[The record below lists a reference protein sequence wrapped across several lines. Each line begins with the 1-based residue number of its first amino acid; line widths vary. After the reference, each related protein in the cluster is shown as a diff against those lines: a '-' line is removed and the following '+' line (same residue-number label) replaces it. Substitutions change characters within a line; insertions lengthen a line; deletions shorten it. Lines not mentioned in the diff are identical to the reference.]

1 MVLFFLDTNSDIGKY
16 LQPLILTIG
25 GSLIYDF
32 IWFITQ
38 FRSFKA
44 DSNNPE
50 INLKRIIYFVCL
62 GNFVIKACL
71 IAGLNDIKR
80 KKLNQRY

>member
-1 MVLFFLDTNSDIGKY
+1 MTLYGLLLNLG
-16 LQPLILTIG
+16 
-25 GSLIYDF
+25 
-32 IWFITQ
+32 
-38 FRSFKA
+38 SFKA

-80 KKLNQRY
+80 KKLNQRYQLYEYNNYEKINKKK